1 VPPAERRDAFGDD
14 HSNRRHVAM
23 LRFLSKRLAPL
34 RRGFSSGGR
43 RMGLVGQGLIP
54 RTDRQHAEQIS
65 GFILRKRSPNEIC
78 RNLRM
83 KTGLNGNALI
93 EQ

>member
-1 VPPAERRDAFGDD
+1 MSGGVGGGGREADPYPD
-14 HSNRRHVAM
+14 
-23 LRFLSKRLAPL
+23 
-34 RRGFSSGGR
+34 SSGSR
-43 RMGLVGQGLIP
+43 FGLVARGLIP
-54 RTDRQHAEQIS
+54 STDRQHAEQIR

-78 RNLRM
+78 RDLRM